1 MWMTTP
7 KTAGPNSKWKG
18 LPAMPSS
25 IEAIIV
31 FGEAQSEAM
40 WYSGVKNPAPLAQP
54 AIMAYAAMTT
64 EARIPAPAPTRTPR
78 PKLVVLAV
86 VVRVMVDSLGEE
98 IGSWWRL

>member
-1 MWMTTP
+1 MWMATP

-25 IEAIIV
+25 IEPIIV

-54 AIMAYAAMTT
+54 AIMAYAAMTR
-64 EARIPAPAPTRTPR
+64 EARIPAPAPTRTAR
-78 PKLVVLAV
+78 PMLLVLRV
-86 VVRVMVDSLGEE
+86 VVRVMVDSLLK
-98 IGSWWRL
+98 RLDLG